1 MYWEAAKM
9 AGAETLGAGAASAGL
24 NKLFGSKG
32 ESRSKARNNW
42 QQDMG
47 LQHEWDVK
55 KARLGRDIDVGAQQ
69 EMFDFRLNRAKEAG
83 LTNVEA
89 FGSPAAGGG
98 GGTGAGT
105 TTLGNSASTTGAQL
119 RQAQMQQKIASEERQ
134 KDRMTSLAQTAMQT
148 SSQQKVAETQV
159 NAQTRGQDI
168 SAATAAAQQAIDQA
182 YKQGSL
188 AINRDTLN
196 NNIRQTSANI
206 KKSQQE
212 TAKLVNEVATSDKKF
227 VEAMKQLSMG
237 PANLLVE
244 LTMRHHK
251 IALNDKSFMAL
262 DKDQREAILGQILA
276 LSSVAYVEGQGAA
289 ALGNDAVNGAEG
301 FFQQIWSVIKNPL
314 GLHKPIEQTESSPS
328 LGFKPPKSLKRQGV
342 AGPQPFKTY

>member
-1 MYWEAAKM
+1 
-9 AGAETLGAGAASAGL
+9 
-24 NKLFGSKG
+24 
-32 ESRSKARNNW
+32 
-42 QQDMG
+42 MG

-98 GGTGAGT
+98 GGTGGAT
-105 TTLGNSASTTGAQL
+105 TTLGNAGASTGAQL
-119 RQAQMQQKIASEERQ
+119 RQAQTQQKIASEERQ

-148 SSQQKVAETQV
+148 STQEKVAEIQEGV
-159 NAQTRGQDI
+159 QTRGQDI
-168 SAATAAAQQAIDQA
+168 SASTAKAQQAIDKA
-182 YKQGSL
+182 YKEGSL
-188 AINRDTLN
+188 QINRETLK

-206 KKSQQE
+206 NKTEQE

-244 LTMRHHK
+244 LTMRHHG
-251 IALNDKSFMAL
+251 IALNNNSFMAL
-262 DKDQREAILGQILA
+262 DKNQREAILAQILA
-276 LSSVAYVEGQGAA
+276 LASTTYTEGKGAA
-289 ALGNDAVNGAEG
+289 ALGKDASNSNLVEALLNLFDYSQGDG
-301 FFQQIWSVIKNPL
+301 T
-314 GLHKPIEQTESSPS
+314 EQTESRPS
-328 LGFKPPKSLKRQGV
+328 LGFKPPKSLKRPGV
-342 AGPQPFKTY
+342 SGPQPFKTY